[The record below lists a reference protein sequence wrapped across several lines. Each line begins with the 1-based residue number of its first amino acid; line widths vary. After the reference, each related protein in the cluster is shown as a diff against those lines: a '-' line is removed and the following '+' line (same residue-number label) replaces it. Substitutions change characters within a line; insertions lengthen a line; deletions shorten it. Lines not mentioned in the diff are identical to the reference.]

1 MHCYV
6 LGMNHNTAPVAVRE
20 RLAFDMERLASAYD
34 AFSRDGAHE
43 TLILTTCNRTEFYVA
58 GRTSQESASVTRSVL
73 ARFVD
78 EKVMR
83 SPAYWYEY
91 RNAEAIAHLF
101 RVASGLD
108 SLVLGEP
115 EILGQVKQ
123 AFDAARHYGTLGV
136 FFSQVFQR
144 CTHVVK
150 RVRTETAIGVGSISL
165 ASATVDV
172 LRDELGDLSESRLLL
187 LGTGE
192 IAQQAATYLAK
203 TSPRELVVVS
213 RSLDRAERLAGEYGA
228 RPSALDRL
236 AAHLD
241 DVDGV
246 VCATTSPTP
255 VILPENLSVNA
266 LAARQKPFALV
277 DLAHPRNV
285 DPEVRL
291 LPNVRLFAI
300 DDLRTVVDRNLDR
313 RRAELPFAEAIIE
326 RETGQLAAWHRSR
339 PLMQAVK
346 AFRGHF
352 EELRQ
357 QELKRLRPQLTDA
370 ELDAADEATRRVLA
384 KLLHKP
390 TLLLK
395 SLNPDD
401 PDDREKLAI
410 WSECFGVDADDVEL

>member
-1 MHCYV
+1 
-6 LGMNHNTAPVAVRE
+6 MNHNTAPVEVRE
-20 RLAFDMERLASAYD
+20 QLAFDMERLASLFD
-34 AFSRDGAHE
+34 AFSREGAQE
-43 TLILTTCNRTEFYVA
+43 TLIVTTCNRAEFYVA
-58 GRTSQESASVTRSVL
+58 GRASQESACVTRRVL
-73 ARFVD
+73 AQFVD
-78 EKVMR
+78 ER
-83 SPAYWYEY
+83 ILNTPAYWYER
-91 RNAEAIAHLF
+91 RNADAIAHLF

-136 FFSQVFQR
+136 FFGEVFQR

-150 RVRTETAIGVGSISL
+150 RVRTETAIGFGSISL

-172 LRDELGDLSESRLLL
+172 LRDELGDLQNRRLLL

-192 IAQQAATYLAK
+192 IAQQVATYLAK
-203 TSPRELVVVS
+203 AAPKELLIVS

-236 AAHLD
+236 TSHLD

-255 VILPENLSVNA
+255 IIRPENLNITA
-266 LAARQKPFALV
+266 LAGRRQPFAIV

-285 DPEVRL
+285 EPEIRL

-300 DDLRTVVDRNLDR
+300 DDLRTVVDRNLGR

-326 RETGQLAAWHRSR
+326 RETAQLAMWHRSR
-339 PLMQAVK
+339 PLMEVVK
-346 AFRGHF
+346 TFRSQF
-352 EELRQ
+352 EEVRQ
-357 QELKRLRPQLTDA
+357 QELKRLRPHLSEA
-370 ELDAADEATRRVLA
+370 EYEAADEATRRVLA

-401 PDDREKLAI
+401 PGDREKLAL
-410 WSECFGVDADDVEL
+410 WSECFGVNADSIEY